1 VILLFAVALAA
12 LSAWATG
19 GSLGNLAKVTIRA
32 RGTIVAALALQVLII
47 SVIPRQ
53 SRGWTG
59 QGLELASYALA
70 IVFLFANRK
79 IPWLWLVGLGGLAN
93 LAAIGANE
101 GVMPASRLAL
111 RAAGIVRHT
120 GEFLNSTSLPSPH
133 LAFLGD
139 NFSIPRS
146 WPIANVFSAGDVV
159 LAVGA
164 VLLLHWVCDS
174 RPARAARRRVSPGAL
189 EASEP
194 GPGRRL
200 RRSLSLSGR
209 N

>member
-1 VILLFAVALAA
+1 MILLFAVALAA

-32 RGTIVAALALQVLII
+32 RATIVAALALQVLII

-59 QGLELASYALA
+59 QGLELASYGLA

-79 IPWLWLVGLGGLAN
+79 IPWSWLVGLGGLAN

-101 GVMPASRLAL
+101 GVMPASPVAL
-111 RAAGIVRHT
+111 RAAGIVPHT
-120 GEFLNSTSLPSPH
+120 GEFLNSTSLSDPH

-146 WPIANVFSAGDVV
+146 WPISNVFSVGDVV

-174 RPARAARRRVSPGAL
+174 RPARAARRRVSPGTL
-189 EASEP
+189 EAPEP
-194 GPGRRL
+194 GPGRRF